1 MDIFRT
7 RSLELSKILIEFEEL
22 ASLPILSAAQSIS
35 EAFASG
41 NKILICG
48 NGGSAADAQHLAAE
62 FVNTMSKDIQRPGLP
77 AISLSSDSSIITSV
91 ANDIEFEQ
99 IFSRQVIAYGQK
111 GDILIIFSTSGESKN
126 CINALNVAKNI
137 GLKTIS
143 FTGWESTISNT
154 SNIAIKVPSVNTQH
168 IQECHM
174 LAYHVLVELIEKIL
188 YRDPLGK

>member
-174 LAYHVLVELIEKIL
+174 LAYHVLVELIEIIL

>member
-111 GDILIIFSTSGESKN
+111 GDILLIFSTSGESKN

-143 FTGWESTISNT
+143 FTGSESTISNA

-168 IQECHM
+168 IQECHI

-188 YRDPLGK
+188 YKDPLGK